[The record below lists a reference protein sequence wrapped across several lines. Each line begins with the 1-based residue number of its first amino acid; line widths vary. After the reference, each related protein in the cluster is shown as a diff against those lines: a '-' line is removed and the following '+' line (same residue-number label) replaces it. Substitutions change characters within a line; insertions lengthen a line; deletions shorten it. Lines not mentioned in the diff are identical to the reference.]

1 MNELTKSIL
10 KLIEKFEKEE
20 ISIGCSD
27 SKVFKYTNGKIT
39 YFLKIAKIGLLT
51 REYKALTWLDNKL
64 DVPKIIKY
72 EIYNDMEYLLTES
85 LKGEMICSDYYV
97 KNPELAIDLLVKAF
111 SELKK
116 VDIENC
122 PFNVGIDYKLNLI
135 KDNVDK
141 GLITGEFITDDTLDK
156 YNGVSGILKYLQDN
170 KFNDEKC
177 FSHGDTSLPNIFVN
191 ENNFIGFIDV
201 GECGIA
207 DKWFDLAICE
217 KSIIRNFGKEYVELF
232 YKKLQIVPDR
242 FKIDYY
248 LLMMNLYL

>member
-1 MNELTKSIL
+1 MNELPKNISD
-10 KLIEKFEKEE
+10 LIENFDVEE
-20 ISIGCSD
+20 INIGCSD
-27 SKVFKYTNGKIT
+27 SRVFKYKNGKMT
-39 YFLKIAKIGLLT
+39 YFLKIAKTGLLT
-51 REYKALTWLDNKL
+51 REYNALSWLENKL
-64 DVPKIIKY
+64 DVPKVIKY
-72 EIYNDMEYLLTES
+72 EIYTDIEYLLTKS
-85 LKGEMICSDYYV
+85 LNGEMICSDYYL
-97 KNPELAIDLLVKAF
+97 KNPELAIELLVKAF
-111 SELKK
+111 SEIKK

-141 GLITGEFITDDTLDK
+141 GLITGEFISDDILEK

-191 ENNFIGFIDV
+191 GNDFVGFIDV

-217 KSIIRNFGKEYVELF
+217 KSIIRNFGKKYIDLF
-232 YKKLQIVPDR
+232 YGKLQIVPDR